1 MMNYNNVY
9 NYYGMTYMPKTNSK
23 YDTHKSKELKNVYQS
38 MVRHNKQS
46 PLFKF
51 SLSEKTQ
58 NYALSIKDAAIDLK
72 NISSFLS
79 DSTDTVF
86 NKKTYS
92 VSNED
97 VLNVQLNTD
106 DYTAVPNQL
115 TMRVDHLACSQI
127 NTGSYVNSKNK
138 NLSSGTYDLRLSTAQ
153 NDYLLSLTVTSST
166 RNIDAQNSLASAI
179 NQNPTGIRAYVDIA
193 GNNSAL
199 VIESQAT
206 GAGTVEGG
214 LQFHFSESNPN
225 QPLINYLGL
234 NHITRQPSD
243 SAFAING
250 EPHSSSGN
258 NISINNTIEIDL
270 LKSSDEDVSLQLLPD
285 TGEIMQKV
293 YDFVGSY
300 NHLIDLA
307 NSNIHEQHSARK
319 LLNDI
324 SNITRKHTNVL
335 EASGLILNTDGS
347 ITTEDSLLIQST
359 KNGQFQDLFNDIS
372 GFKTDIIQTTDKLNL
387 DPLAYIDKV
396 VVTYPDTSRPQPN
409 PYVPSMYSGLLFNG
423 YA

>member
-1 MMNYNNVY
+1 MMHYHNVY
-9 NYYGMTYMPKTNSK
+9 NYYGMAYMPKTNTK

-92 VSNED
+92 VSDED
-97 VLNVQLNTD
+97 ILDVHLNAD
-106 DYTAVPNQL
+106 DYAGVPEQM
-115 TMRVDHLACSQI
+115 TMQVDRLACSQV
-127 NTGSYVNSKNK
+127 NTGNYVNSKNK
-138 NLSSGTYDLRLSTAQ
+138 NLSSGTYELRLSTAQ
-153 NDYLLSLTVTSST
+153 SDYLLSLTVTSST
-166 RNIDAQNSLASAI
+166 RNIDAQTSLANAI
-179 NQNPTGIRAYVDIA
+179 NQNPTGIRAHVDTV
-193 GNNSAL
+193 GNTSAL
-199 VIESQAT
+199 MIESQAT
-206 GAGTVEGG
+206 GTGTIEDG
-214 LQFHFSESNPN
+214 LQFHFSETNPN

-234 NHITRQPSD
+234 NHVTRQPAD
-243 SAFAING
+243 SAFMING
-250 EPHSSSGN
+250 EAHSSSGN

-270 LKSSDEDVSLQLLPD
+270 LKASAQPVSLQLLPD
-285 TGEIMQKV
+285 TGEIMHKV
-293 YDFVGSY
+293 HDFVDSY

-307 NSNIHEQHSARK
+307 NSNIHDQHSARK

-324 SNITRKHTNVL
+324 SRIARKHTNAL
-335 EASGLILNTDGS
+335 EASGLTLNADGS

-359 KNGQFQDLFNDIS
+359 KNGQFQDLFDDIS